1 MRGDGGKCALFGK
14 LLICLHFV
22 TLSCGAKRADGVFL
36 AVLEALKLTGFLGF
50 LFFHGLFVYFHGLF
64 LHFHEHFL
72 RFHGLFLC
80 EMGVKK

>member
-1 MRGDGGKCALFGK
+1 M
-14 LLICLHFV
+14 
-22 TLSCGAKRADGVFL
+22 FL
-36 AVLEALKLTGFLGF
+36 AVLEALNLTGFLGF

-64 LHFHEHFL
+64 LHFHGHFL